1 MTVAVR
7 LDVFSDYQCPWCYN
21 AAVRLREIQQ
31 AYGARVRLHWRTFPL
46 IPGEQPD
53 RRVTQ
58 KTREGWHRIR
68 AEEPRACSVPPQ
80 FDSPLPSSS
89 SPALPPA
96 KCAERQGEGAFERL
110 HARLFTALFRD
121 HLDIGRPDVV
131 RSLAR
136 ESALDLTR
144 FEADYAGEAYE
155 DVLRDCA
162 EGTAWFGVSGLP
174 TVIFNERLSLVGA
187 VPVERYRLLID
198 WILAGEPGGLI
209 YSEGASTA
217 ASNASPQDPLAAAEP
232 PLEPRLLSS
241 VHGSAA
247 GSSPVGKP
255 RENG

>member
-58 KTREGWHRIR
+58 KTR
-68 AEEPRACSVPPQ
+68 ACFVRPQ
-80 FDSPLPSSS
+80 IDSPLPSSS
-89 SPALPPA
+89 IPALTAA
-96 KCAERQGEGAFERL
+96 KCAERQGEAAFERL

-121 HLDIGRPDVV
+121 HLDIGRPHVV

-155 DVLRDCA
+155 D
-162 EGTAWFGVSGLP
+162 
-174 TVIFNERLSLVGA
+174 
-187 VPVERYRLLID
+187 
-198 WILAGEPGGLI
+198 
-209 YSEGASTA
+209 
-217 ASNASPQDPLAAAEP
+217 
-232 PLEPRLLSS
+232 
-241 VHGSAA
+241 
-247 GSSPVGKP
+247 
-255 RENG
+255 